1 MKGRKE
7 RKNKMSKNS
16 KIIDYNKK
24 YTVLK
29 TVRFNTKI
37 PRDVLC
43 LELLDDKKVNFSK
56 IVKDALIDKYI
67 KMILSTDDILT
78 ATDKELIRKDF
89 SKNGNL

>member
-7 RKNKMSKNS
+7 KNKMTKNS

-43 LELLDDKKVNFSK
+43 LELLDDKKLNFSK
-56 IVKDALIDKYI
+56 IVKDALIQEYI

-78 ATDKELIRKDF
+78 ATDKELLRKDL

>member
-1 MKGRKE
+1 MT
-7 RKNKMSKNS
+7 KNS

-37 PRDVLC
+37 PRDVIC

-56 IVKDALIDKYI
+56 IVKDALIKEYN
-67 KMILSTDDILT
+67 KMILSNNDILT
-78 ATDKELIRKDF
+78 ETDKELLRKD
-89 SKNGNL
+89 SENGDL

>member
-1 MKGRKE
+1 MT
-7 RKNKMSKNS
+7 KNS

-56 IVKDALIDKYI
+56 IVKDALIEEYI

-78 ATDKELIRKDF
+78 
-89 SKNGNL
+89 KN

>member
-1 MKGRKE
+1 MTR
-7 RKNKMSKNS
+7 NS

-29 TVRFNTKI
+29 TVRFNTKNN
-37 PRDVLC
+37 RDVLC
-43 LELLDDKKVNFSK
+43 LELLDDKKLNFSK
-56 IVKDALIDKYI
+56 IAKDALIQEYI

-78 ATDKELIRKDF
+78 ATDKELIRKDL

>member
-1 MKGRKE
+1 MTKKYYD
-7 RKNKMSKNS
+7 NK

-29 TVRFNTKI
+29 TVRFNTKNN
-37 PRDVLC
+37 RDILC

-56 IVKDALIDKYI
+56 IVKNALLKEYN
-67 KMILSTDDILT
+67 KMMLSSDDLLT
-78 ATDKELIRKDF
+78 ATDKELIRKDL

>member
-1 MKGRKE
+1 MA
-7 RKNKMSKNS
+7 KNS

-37 PRDVLC
+37 PRDLLC

-56 IVKDALIDKYI
+56 IAKDALIQEYI

-78 ATDKELIRKDF
+78 ATDKELTATDKELIRKDL
-89 SKNGNL
+89 SKNGNI

>member
-1 MKGRKE
+1 MIKKYYD
-7 RKNKMSKNS
+7 NK
-16 KIIDYNKK
+16 KIIEYNKK

-37 PRDVLC
+37 SRDLLC
-43 LELLDDKKVNFSK
+43 LELLDDKKLNFSK
-56 IVKDALIDKYI
+56 IVKDALIQEYI

-78 ATDKELIRKDF
+78 ATDKELIRKDL

>member
-7 RKNKMSKNS
+7 KNKMTKNS

-37 PRDVLC
+37 PRDVIC
-43 LELLDDKKVNFSK
+43 LELLDDKKLNFSK
-56 IVKDALIDKYI
+56 IVKDALIQEYI
-67 KMILSTDDILT
+67 KMILSSNDILT
-78 ATDKELIRKDF
+78 ATDKELIRKDL

>member
-1 MKGRKE
+1 M
-7 RKNKMSKNS
+7 NKKYYDNR
-16 KIIDYNKK
+16 KIIEYNKK

-43 LELLDDKKVNFSK
+43 LELLADKKVNFSK
-56 IVKDALIDKYI
+56 IVKDALIQEYI

-78 ATDKELIRKDF
+78 ETDDILTETDKELIRKGNE
-89 SKNGNL
+89 NGDL

>member
-1 MKGRKE
+1 MT
-7 RKNKMSKNS
+7 KNS

-37 PRDVLC
+37 QRDVLC

-56 IVKDALIDKYI
+56 IVKDALIQEYI

-78 ATDKELIRKDF
+78 ATGKELIRKDL
-89 SKNGNL
+89 SKKWQYLKL

>member
-1 MKGRKE
+1 MT
-7 RKNKMSKNS
+7 KNS

-43 LELLDDKKVNFSK
+43 LELLADKKVNFSK
-56 IVKDALIDKYI
+56 IVKDALIQEYT
-67 KMILSTDDILT
+67 KMILSTYNKLT
-78 ATDKELIRKDF
+78 ATDKELTETDKELIRKD
-89 SKNGNL
+89 SENGDL

>member
-1 MKGRKE
+1 MIKKYYD
-7 RKNKMSKNS
+7 NK

-29 TVRFNTKI
+29 TVRFNTKNN
-37 PRDVLC
+37 RDILC

-56 IVKDALIDKYI
+56 IVKNALLKEYN
-67 KMILSTDDILT
+67 KMMLSSDDLLT
-78 ATDKELIRKDF
+78 ATDKELIRKDL

>member
-1 MKGRKE
+1 MT
-7 RKNKMSKNS
+7 KNS

-29 TVRFNTKI
+29 TVRFNTKNH
-37 PRDVLC
+37 RDVLC

-56 IVKDALIDKYI
+56 IVKDALIEEYI

-78 ATDKELIRKDF
+78 ATDKELLRKD
-89 SKNGNL
+89 KENGNL